1 MQKNRVSR
9 TPAAGEPTPSPAAPG
24 KKRLTSRAVVP
35 AAAGPAGQDVRRAR
49 GRPRKTPGE
58 LDDGNRRRQIIDGA
72 ARLFRTKGFAAA
84 STRDIAAA
92 AGMRSGSPF
101 YHFESKSAL
110 LYVVMEEGMAH
121 AAQSQHTALDR
132 LPADASP
139 RDRLRALVRSHFE
152 ILLGP
157 DSDFIPVMLY
167 EWRSLTAEQRQGIAS
182 IKDGYEAQWMPVLQA
197 LSDSGALRAEPAL
210 ARLFIFGA
218 LNWAVQWFSP
228 QRGKSL
234 DALTAQ
240 ALLLFIGEA

>member
-1 MQKNRVSR
+1 MKKTSLNRLPSAGVAKPASR
-9 TPAAGEPTPSPAAPG
+9 RPSRASAVLLGLTLPVEAGETH
-24 KKRLTSRAVVP
+24 
-35 AAAGPAGQDVRRAR
+35 RAR

-58 LDDGNRRRQIIDGA
+58 LDDGNRRRLIIDGA
-72 ARLFRTKGFAAA
+72 ARLFRSKGFAAA
-84 STRDIAAA
+84 STREIAAA

-101 YHFESKSAL
+101 YHFKSKSAL
-110 LYVVMEEGMAH
+110 LYVVMEEGMAQ
-121 AAQSQHTALDR
+121 AAKSQQAALDL

-139 RDRLRALVRSHFE
+139 RARLRSLVRSHFE

-167 EWRSLTAEQRQGIAS
+167 EWRSLTAGQRLGIAN

-197 LSDSGALRAEPAL
+197 LSDSGTLRAEPAV
-210 ARLFIFGA
+210 ARLLIFGA

-228 QRGKSL
+228 HGGKSL

-240 ALLLFIGEA
+240 ALLLFIGET

>member
-1 MQKNRVSR
+1 MQKNRSSR
-9 TPAAGEPTPSPAAPG
+9 SAAADELTPSLLP
-24 KKRLTSRAVVP
+24 L
-35 AAAGPAGQDVRRAR
+35 RRGR

-72 ARLFRTKGFAAA
+72 ARLFRSKGFDAA

-121 AAQSQHTALDR
+121 AAKSQQAALDR

-139 RDRLRALVRSHFE
+139 RQQLRALVRSHFE
-152 ILLGP
+152 TLLGP
-157 DSDFIPVMLY
+157 QSDFIPVMLY
-167 EWRSLTAEQRQGIAS
+167 EWRSLTAGQRQGIAS

-197 LSDSGALRAEPAL
+197 LSDSGVLRAEPAV

-228 QRGKSL
+228 KGGKSIDEL
-234 DALTAQ
+234 AAQ